1 MKNVHA
7 NRETFIAKL
16 RREHR
21 LLIPTMLLVTG
32 LFVGTL
38 LNFKLGQL
46 QQLGLLMLVGFGL
59 YSAHASFK
67 MMKASDT
74 ALLEMA
80 MQRQLGSVVLVCL
93 GTLFFTEFSVPST
106 AALVILFV
114 SYDQTKTQ
122 RKQAQ
127 YFAQHVG

>member
-1 MKNVHA
+1 MKNVTV

-21 LLIPTMLLVTG
+21 LLMPIMLLVTA

-38 LNFKLGQL
+38 LNFDLGQL

-59 YSAHASFK
+59 YGAHASFK

-80 MQRQLGSVVLVCL
+80 TQRQLGSVVLVCV
-93 GTLFFTEFSVPST
+93 GTLLFTQFSVPSI

-114 SYDQTKTQ
+114 SYDQMKTQ
-122 RKQAQ
+122 REQAQ
-127 YFAQHVG
+127 YFAQDAG